1 MFILR
6 LSRTII
12 GFVLFAVLV
21 LLVLLM
27 TSVRI
32 AGAI

>member
-12 GFVLFAVLV
+12 GFLLFAVLV

-32 AGAI
+32 SGAV